1 MTQTDVLTEALKIR
15 WLTAYQMQ
23 QVLKSSSADRIMR
36 FIRQNPPV
44 GFKIESRQKKIKG
57 YNTCNE
63 YHLERIEE

>member
-1 MTQTDVLTEALKIR
+1 MATQTERLTEALKIR

-23 QVLKSSSADRIMR
+23 QVLRSSSADRIMR
-36 FIRQNPPV
+36 FIRENPPA

-63 YHLERIEE
+63 YKLIEV